1 MQISDFANIFATS
14 RAIFSLLISSP
25 PFQPN
30 YTMGEGAGEAKT
42 IQSTKRDRGEEM
54 KDPLKGWRFLLW
66 FAVGAFVG
74 LIMVSM
80 LIRDFR

>member
-1 MQISDFANIFATS
+1 
-14 RAIFSLLISSP
+14 
-25 PFQPN
+25 
-30 YTMGEGAGEAKT
+30 
-42 IQSTKRDRGEEM
+42 M